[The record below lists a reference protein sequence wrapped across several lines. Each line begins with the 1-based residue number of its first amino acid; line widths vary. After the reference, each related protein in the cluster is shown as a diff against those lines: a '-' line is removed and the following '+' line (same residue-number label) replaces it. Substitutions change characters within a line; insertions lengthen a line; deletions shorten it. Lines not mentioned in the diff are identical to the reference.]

1 MLTRQLSRFSVFCFF
16 PPMTTLLPCWQ
27 LLSRTKSCAIVFPMS
42 ENPELPEIPE
52 KPKRHRGRPRKVRA
66 DKGVARLPKPTPASV
81 VPSKALG
88 ETDSRLARAIEDRAH
103 AVEQA
108 SKVAYWQGKII
119 ALDQE
124 INTLIDFSNRL
135 TGQNRAPASH
145 AVDPIDIL
153 RKTTLT
159 GTVTPTYDFRNEVP
173 AGVGSIPAG
182 ERPKGPR
189 PSSGNAADQV
199 KGEPGFQ

>member
-1 MLTRQLSRFSVFCFF
+1 MN
-16 PPMTTLLPCWQ
+16 MT
-27 LLSRTKSCAIVFPMS
+27 
-42 ENPELPEIPE
+42 ENPELPEVPE
-52 KPKRHRGRPRKVRA
+52 KPKRRRGRPRKVRA
-66 DKGVARLPKPTPASV
+66 DKGIARILKPAPASV
-81 VPSKALG
+81 VPPKALG
-88 ETDSRLARAIEDRAH
+88 EIDTRLAQAISERAH

-108 SKVAYWQGKII
+108 AKVAYWQQKIV

-135 TGQNRAPASH
+135 TGQNRVPAVH
-145 AVDPIDIL
+145 PVDPMEVL
-153 RKTTLT
+153 RKTTLS
-159 GTVTPTYDFRNEVP
+159 GTVTPAYDFRNEVP

-182 ERPKGPR
+182 ERQKGPR